1 MNQPNSVGDNSR
13 NSCQA
18 LCSPLSNPCESVSIR
33 GKKLLGKERRH
44 EMALP
49 SNRRSAPS
57 EAASMQ
63 SAQFAVGWFPIA
75 RTTGKRRLFNP
86 NSEVAGGGG
95 ADDALS
101 ECARPRA
108 QQLASFKPRN
118 ISQMLAHPTWLRPGR
133 PHSTNIE
140 IQLRSSGS
148 TLIKPQALSTRSA
161 QGFCVDS
168 IFGLCPKAG
177 TSPGRD
183 ARVTRRRGRLRYN
196 PAAARSKSFFSS
208 GSNGALE
215 ASSRQ
220 VFALAALPVA
230 FRIRP

>member
-1 MNQPNSVGDNSR
+1 MVKNFSERNDVMKWHCQVIAPRHPPKLHPCNLRNSR
-13 NSCQA
+13 LA
-18 LCSPLSNPCESVSIR
+18 
-33 GKKLLGKERRH
+33 
-44 EMALP
+44 
-49 SNRRSAPS
+49 
-57 EAASMQ
+57 
-63 SAQFAVGWFPIA
+63 WFPIA
-75 RTTGKRRLFNP
+75 KTTGKRRFFNP

-168 IFGLCPKAG
+168 IFGLFPNAI
-177 TSPGRD
+177 TSPG
-183 ARVTRRRGRLRYN
+183 GM
-196 PAAARSKSFFSS
+196 P
-208 GSNGALE
+208 G
-215 ASSRQ
+215 
-220 VFALAALPVA
+220 
-230 FRIRP
+230 